1 MINNIELYLTNENIY
16 LLANW
21 GILPFW
27 LMLIFAPNSSFSK
40 IFVHSVIAPLI
51 LSLAYILV
59 AYKIYFEGNIS
70 SYTYTEDGAS
80 LYDVLNLYQ
89 EKRHLI
95 RDILIKGM
103 KDIDDLED
111 YIKQTEDVQLGLMLE
126 VVKKYGD
133 KIPGIL
139 KEIKAKHIKSDRKDE
154 AEIIFSTVHR
164 SKGMEYDAVKLASD
178 FIDNS

>member
-59 AYKIYFEGNIS
+59 AYKIYLEGNIFEGFNL
-70 SYTYTEDGAS
+70 YFGLES
-80 LYDVLNLYQ
+80 LYSVYSDESFL
-89 EKRHLI
+89 LI
-95 RDILIKGM
+95 FWLHFLSISLFSGAWIARDAF
-103 KDIDDLED
+103 
-111 YIKQTEDVQLGLMLE
+111 
-126 VVKKYGD
+126 KYMV
-133 KIPGIL
+133 P
-139 KEIKAKHIKSDRKDE
+139 R
-154 AEIIFSTVHR
+154 V
-164 SKGMEYDAVKLASD
+164 
-178 FIDNS
+178 